1 MVWLFLHL
9 EIIVVNKM
17 QNYGSL
23 LSVLSFFLWSS
34 FSLSQEAMMILVLE
48 CGSRWIIVVEE
59 YLPMAWHSVRLNQ
72 IAVIHGSAFSQR
84 SIPSLFQIGASELN

>member
-1 MVWLFLHL
+1 
-9 EIIVVNKM
+9 
-17 QNYGSL
+17 
-23 LSVLSFFLWSS
+23 
-34 FSLSQEAMMILVLE
+34 MILVLE